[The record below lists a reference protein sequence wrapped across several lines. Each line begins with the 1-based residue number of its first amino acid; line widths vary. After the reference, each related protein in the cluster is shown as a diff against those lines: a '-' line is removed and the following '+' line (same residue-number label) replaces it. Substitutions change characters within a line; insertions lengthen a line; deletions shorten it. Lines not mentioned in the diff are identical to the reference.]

1 MAQEL
6 ARLCI
11 SIPADLFEEFDQYV
25 KKRGI
30 TKNRSEVIRDLMREA
45 LGSDVLDRD
54 PNTFAAG
61 TLTMLY
67 DHHTPELNHKLDHMQ
82 HEYPAEIISSMHVH
96 LTHHLC
102 LEVIALKGTLGT
114 LQEIAHKILGVK
126 GVTQGSINIIAYD
139 MEE

>member
-1 MAQEL
+1 MSQEL

-11 SIPADLFEEFDQYV
+11 SIPSSLLEEFDQYA

-54 PNTFAAG
+54 PDTFAAG

-67 DHHTPELNHKLDHMQ
+67 DHHTPELIHKLDRVQ
-82 HEYPAEIISSMHVH
+82 HSYPDEIISSMHVH
-96 LTHHLC
+96 LTHRLC
-102 LEVIALKGTLGT
+102 MEVIALKGKLSI
-114 LQEIAHKILGVK
+114 LQDIAHKILGVK
-126 GVTQGSINIIAYD
+126 GVTQGSINIVAYD